1 MWKEESNKVSIHLE
15 FKDFAEAMGFIIEL
29 SIKAEKM
36 NHHPTWNNTWN
47 KVDIYLCTHDA
58 GDSIT
63 AKDRILAKY
72 IDEVLVKYQLK

>member
-1 MWKEESNKVSIHLE
+1 MDNLLLSSFHMIYVR
-15 FKDFAEAMGFIIEL
+15 FISKL